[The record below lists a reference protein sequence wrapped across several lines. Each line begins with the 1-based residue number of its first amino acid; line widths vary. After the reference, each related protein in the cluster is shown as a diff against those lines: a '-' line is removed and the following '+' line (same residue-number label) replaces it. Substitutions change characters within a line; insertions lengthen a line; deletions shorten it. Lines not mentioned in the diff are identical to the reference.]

1 VNQAQTPPADIGGIQ
16 KSLKKNSRR
25 ILGFLVLGVSI
36 TAFIFYLTGNRQTVA
51 YLKNFSWPFLPLTL
65 AMVVVAWYL
74 HGLKLSFIAR
84 GMEEKPRLHGIV
96 GAILLSD
103 GIRNLV
109 PVLGAG
115 EMLRIV
121 FLKRAG
127 IPVEKAGVMVWMAEA
142 VFDFMISIMFLF
154 LALVFSNPLALGGS
168 DSEILRLTRTVFP
181 AVISGGLFL
190 ILFFAFVLLFRPDWI
205 AGLAGRALG
214 LKPVVWL
221 LKKERADRY
230 REKLADFFHR
240 FKAQG
245 RSLLAPGKIK
255 YLLASFAAG
264 SVQYAVRF
272 SFVAVI
278 ALGFG
283 IQVNVWDFIFWITV
297 IATIIVFMPTP
308 GGWGPAEV
316 LFSSIF
322 IGLVPLE
329 LVGVLMLAW
338 RFCTHYITIVM
349 AGLIWARRTRPEYEG
364 EVT

>member
-1 VNQAQTPPADIGGIQ
+1 MNRTPAPTADIKTVQHTI
-16 KSLKKNSRR
+16 KKNLRR
-25 ILGFLVLGVSI
+25 ILGFLVLGVCL
-36 TAFIFYLTGNRQTVA
+36 TVLIFYLTGNRQTLA
-51 YLKNFSWPFLPLTL
+51 YLRNFSWPYLPLTL
-65 AMVVVAWYL
+65 AMVVAAWYL

-84 GMEEKPRLHGIV
+84 GMDEKPPLNSVV

-115 EMLRIV
+115 EMLRII

-127 IPVEKAGVMVWMAEA
+127 LPVEKAGVMVWMAEA

-154 LALVFSNPLALGGS
+154 LALVFSDPLALGGG
-168 DSEILRLTRTVFP
+168 DSKILHLTRTVFP
-181 AVISGGLFL
+181 AVISAGLAL

-205 AGLAGRALG
+205 AKLAGRL
-214 LKPVVWL
+214 LNLRPVVWL

-230 REKLADFFHR
+230 REKLSEFFIQ
-240 FKAQG
+240 FKVQG
-245 RSLLAPGKIK
+245 RSLLAPGRLR
-255 YLLASFAAG
+255 YLAASFAAG
-264 SVQYAVRF
+264 SVQYAIRF
-272 SFVAVI
+272 SFVTVL

-283 IQVNVWDFIFWITV
+283 ISVNVWDFIFWITV

-349 AGLIWARRTRPEYEG
+349 AGLIWARRAETP
-364 EVT
+364 